1 MSFARTFLNDRLNS
15 SDPEGIGLHVEQLM
29 QAVAPEWSVPE
40 TLPHVRASNL
50 CFGVPMNWALNDAD
64 RQQQVCRTLRYKL
77 GQFEPRF
84 SQVHEIK
91 MQEDEAGNMGSFV
104 IRADA
109 RMGDGEEGS
118 ELETRLSLFDQQVE
132 EDSP

>member
-1 MSFARTFLNDRLNS
+1 MSFARTFLSDRLTGADS
-15 SDPEGIGLHVEQLM
+15 EGIGLHVEQLM
-29 QAVAPEWSVPE
+29 QAVAPEWHVPE

-77 GQFEPRF
+77 GQFEPRI
-84 SQVHEIK
+84 SQVHEVQ
-91 MQEDEAGNMGSFV
+91 MQEDEAGNMVSFV

-109 RMGDGEEGS
+109 KIADGEEGI

-132 EDSP
+132 EDRQ

>member
-1 MSFARTFLNDRLNS
+1 MSFARTFLRERLTGADS
-15 SDPEGIGLHVEQLM
+15 EGIGLNVEQLM
-29 QAVAPEWSVPE
+29 EAVAPEWQVPE
-40 TLPHVRASNL
+40 TLAHVRASNL

-77 GQFEPRF
+77 DQFEPRI
-84 SQVHEIK
+84 SQVHDLQ
-91 MQEDEAGNMGSFV
+91 MQEDEAGNMVSFV

-109 RMGDGEEGS
+109 KMADGEEGI

-132 EDSP
+132 EDSL